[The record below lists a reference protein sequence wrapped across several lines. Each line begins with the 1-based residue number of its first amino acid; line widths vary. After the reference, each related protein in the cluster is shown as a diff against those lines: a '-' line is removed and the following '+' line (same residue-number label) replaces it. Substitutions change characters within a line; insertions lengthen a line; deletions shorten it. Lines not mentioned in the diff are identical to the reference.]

1 MADEVVDIRRRITEM
16 RNEVSAAIVSNRDAA
31 GPSRSI
37 GNRANISFS
46 QSTPEN
52 NKDMTGSDSAAS
64 QQNKLELARTEG
76 GISDETVAAYKG
88 LDAAAKMPA
97 FQLNVRSQVSN
108 RLLLAMISIQVITNI
123 LLVLALW
130 TKLG

>member
-16 RNEVSAAIVSNRDAA
+16 RNEVSAAIVSNSDAVVA
-31 GPSRSI
+31 SRSV

-46 QSTPEN
+46 QPNSEN
-52 NKDMTGSDSAAS
+52 NKEIKKSDVATS
-64 QQNKLELARTEG
+64 QQNELTPTTTSG
-76 GISDETVAAYKG
+76 SISDEMAATFKG

-97 FQLNVRSQVSN
+97 FQLNVRSQASN
-108 RLLLAMISIQVITNI
+108 RLVMVMIGIQVITNI
-123 LLVLALW
+123 LLVAILW

>member
-16 RNEVSAAIVSNRDAA
+16 RNEVSAAIVSNRDVVAA
-31 GPSRSI
+31 SRSV
-37 GNRANISFS
+37 GNRANISITQPTS
-46 QSTPEN
+46 EN
-52 NKDMTGSDSAAS
+52 SDNMSGSDVGAA
-64 QQNKLELARTEG
+64 QQNQPTSTTTSG
-76 GISDETVAAYKG
+76 SISDETAATYKG

-97 FQLNVRSQVSN
+97 FQLNVRNQASN

-123 LLVLALW
+123 LLVAALW

>member
-16 RNEVSAAIVSNRDAA
+16 RNEVSAAIVSNRDAVLA
-31 GPSRSI
+31 SRSV

-46 QSTPEN
+46 QPNSEN
-52 NKDMTGSDSAAS
+52 NKEVQKSDAATSQTNEVTPTTTSGS
-64 QQNKLELARTEG
+64 
-76 GISDETVAAYKG
+76 ISDEMAATYKG

-97 FQLNVRSQVSN
+97 FQLNVRNQASN

-123 LLVLALW
+123 LLVTALW